1 MTTKEEH
8 KNKLVQSRREGASEE
23 AGASEQAAVEEVPR
37 VVGAELEQMRQS
49 GQGWK
54 GHSGPRPQH
63 VQRPAGVLSWKPSIG
78 YRDK

>member
-1 MTTKEEH
+1 MTKKEEH

-23 AGASEQAAVEEVPR
+23 AGAREEAAMEEVPR
-37 VVGAELEQMRQS
+37 IVGAELEQMRQS
-49 GQGWK
+49 RQGWK

-63 VQRPAGVLSWKPSIG
+63 VKRPAGMSTWKPAIG